1 MEIKFSVGFVA
12 GKLRA
17 RARRTP
23 TGIQSYTPAGTV
35 ANMNIIA
42 LEYER
47 ACWEQ
52 LGELAYAPADTPVRV
67 EIITHQAVPNS
78 RKKSI
83 EWEHATF
90 KPDVDN
96 VGKLVLDALNGV
108 AYEDDKQIV
117 ELSVIKAKRV
127 RGITPYTEV
136 LVKWSEEDEPNNT

>member
-1 MEIKFSVGFVA
+1 MEIKFTVNFVA

-23 TGIQSYTPAGTV
+23 TGIQSYAPAGTV
-35 ANMNIIA
+35 ANMNTIA

-47 ACWEQ
+47 ACC
-52 LGELAYAPADTPVRV
+52 ELFGKVVYAPADKPIHV
-67 EIITHQAVPNS
+67 EIVTYQPVPAS

-108 AYEDDKQIV
+108 AYDDDKQIV
-117 ELSVIKAKRV
+117 KLTVEKAKRV
-127 RGITPYTEV
+127 RGVVPHTEI
-136 LVKWSEEDEPNNT
+136 LVKWNE